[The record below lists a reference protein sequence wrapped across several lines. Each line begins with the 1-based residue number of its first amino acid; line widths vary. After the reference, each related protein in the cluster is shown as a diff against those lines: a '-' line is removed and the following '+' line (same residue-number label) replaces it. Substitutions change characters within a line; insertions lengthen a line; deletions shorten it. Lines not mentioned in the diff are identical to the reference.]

1 MRKSYIFSMAIVLLA
16 LVGMMIAADM
26 ALKPVKAAIAIG
38 GDLGAMLEARGDI
51 VRESRVLV
59 ITRPAGPKDL
69 AKEGFGMVLEL
80 EPSDGVR
87 SRKGRLEKLAR
98 RAVREASRLYER
110 SRGRKVDW
118 FEVRFREGGTVVHR
132 SMIPVGKAGELG
144 VPAPAIPPVWVASA
158 R

>member
-1 MRKSYIFSMAIVLLA
+1 MRKSYIFSMAIILIA

-51 VRESRVLV
+51 QQGSKVVV
-59 ITRPAGPKDL
+59 IARPASPKDL
-69 AKEGFGMVLEL
+69 AEEGFGMVLEL
-80 EPSDGVR
+80 EPSESVR
-87 SRKGRLEKLAR
+87 RRKGRLEKLAR

-118 FEVRFREGGTVVHR
+118 FEVRFREGETVVHR

-144 VPAPAIPPVWVASA
+144 LPAPAIPPIWMASA